1 MSTNKSDYG
10 LEKINTT
17 PNTMKCLHMHLIG
30 QTCESGKEICVLYSP
45 NSRGN
50 FFGACIYTRVT
61 GYHHVCNQI
70 KTTVRLV
77 EQEMPI
83 LPEHLSSPRVLVW
96 VRSLV
101 LCVCFVDRC
110 LSLFYWPLCCLSFF
124 DLRILITPLVSSN
137 SSYRTSNYKRVTIYK
152 LLFRQN

>member
-17 PNTMKCLHMHLIG
+17 PNTMKGLHMHLIG

-61 GYHHVCNQI
+61 GYHHVCN
-70 KTTVRLV
+70 
-77 EQEMPI
+77 
-83 LPEHLSSPRVLVW
+83 
-96 VRSLV
+96 
-101 LCVCFVDRC
+101 
-110 LSLFYWPLCCLSFF
+110 
-124 DLRILITPLVSSN
+124 
-137 SSYRTSNYKRVTIYK
+137 
-152 LLFRQN
+152 